1 MTGSSEED
9 GLNVESLSVRVA
21 ITTLGCKV
29 NQYESAAIGEAL
41 SQRGYTMVPFS
52 ATADCYI
59 INTCTV
65 TARTNYQSRQII
77 RQAIRKNPEAVVVV
91 TGCYAQTASAEIAE
105 IPGVTLIA
113 GHSEKEQIPDLIGH
127 LLKNQLEVRVGNIQ
141 ETRQFSSLELTRFQD
156 HTRAFLK
163 IQDGCNAWCSYCI
176 VPSARGR
183 SRSLAADKVMEN
195 LTRLGRTGYR
205 EVVLTGIHLGAYG
218 HDFSPTFSLVDLLHK
233 VEEQRPVE
241 RLRLSSIEPT
251 EISDDLISLLQRSAL
266 LCPHLHIPLQSGDDA
281 ILSRMKRHYTAS
293 FFKTLLEKLSAS
305 IPDLAIG
312 IDVIAGLPG
321 EDDTAFEHTVQLIEA
336 LPVSYLHVF
345 PYSVRSG
352 TPAAGMP
359 NQVPPDEKKKR
370 AEILR
375 NLGNRK
381 REAFARRF
389 QDRCLRVLVEKRRE
403 RKSNLMK
410 GFSDNYLPIL
420 LTNSDIS
427 QVNQL
432 VNVRIEGI
440 DGTRILGRIIA
451 P

>member
-1 MTGSSEED
+1 
-9 GLNVESLSVRVA
+9 VESLSVRVA

-113 GHSEKEQIPDLIGH
+113 GHAEKEQIPDLIGH

-176 VPSARGR
+176 VPAARGR

-293 FFKTLLEKLSAS
+293 FFKTLLEKLSSS

-321 EDDTAFEHTVQLIEA
+321 EDDAAFEHTVKLIEA

-359 NQVPPDEKKKR
+359 NQVPPGEKKKR

-375 NLGNRK
+375 SLGNRK

-420 LTNSDIS
+420 LTNSDVS